1 MNRAKERLIFALDVP
16 DINEAVRL
24 VKTLDGHVG
33 YFKIGLELFVAEG
46 PSVIQAVTKNS
57 SAEIFLDLKLHDI
70 PATVSGALRS
80 ASKYPIRFVTV
91 HCDHPNLL
99 QNKESLRKNMD
110 ILGITILTSTSP
122 EHLSLLG
129 FSQNISLPQLATE
142 RAEIAQRA
150 GCTGAVCS
158 AKEVGKIRQAC
169 GPDFLLI
176 VPGIRP
182 QWEGISTDD
191 QARVSTPEQAIKDG
205 ADYIVVGRP
214 IRNAIDPKEAAQK
227 IVKEIEQGLVFSDRE
242 KSSN

>member
-1 MNRAKERLIFALDVP
+1 MNQAKERLIFALDVP

-24 VKTLDGHVG
+24 VKILNGHVG

-46 PSVIQAVTKNS
+46 PSIIRAVTENS
-57 SAEIFLDLKLHDI
+57 SAGIFLDLKLHDI

-80 ASKYPIRFVTV
+80 ASKYPVRFVTV

-99 QNKESLRKNMD
+99 QNKESFRKGID

-122 EHLSLLG
+122 DHLPLLG

-150 GCTGAVCS
+150 GCSGAVCS
-158 AKEVGKIRQAC
+158 AQEVEKIRQAC
-169 GPDFLLI
+169 GPNFLLI

-182 QWEGISTDD
+182 QWQGMSADD
-191 QARVSTPEQAIKDG
+191 QSRVATPEQAIKDG

-214 IRNAIDPKEAAQK
+214 IRNAADPKEAAQK
-227 IVKEIEQGLVFSDRE
+227 IVKEIEHGLVSRNQE
-242 KSSN
+242 KP

>member
-1 MNRAKERLIFALDVP
+1 MNQAKERLIFALDVP
-16 DINEAVRL
+16 NLDEAVPL
-24 VKTLDGHVG
+24 VKTLDGYVG

-46 PSVIQAVTKNS
+46 PSIIQTVTENS
-57 SAEIFLDLKLHDI
+57 SAGIFLDLKLHDI

-80 ASKYPIRFVTV
+80 ASKYPVRFITV

-99 QNKESLRKNMD
+99 QNKESFRKDID

-122 EHLSLLG
+122 DHLPLLG

-150 GCTGAVCS
+150 GCSGAVCS
-158 AKEVGKIRQAC
+158 AQEVGKIRQAC
-169 GPDFLLI
+169 GPNFLLI

-182 QWEGISTDD
+182 QWEGMSSDD
-191 QARVSTPEQAIKDG
+191 QSRVATPEQAIKDG

-214 IRNAIDPKEAAQK
+214 IRNAADPKEAAQK
-227 IVKEIEQGLVFSDRE
+227 IVTEIEQGLAARNLE
-242 KSSN
+242 KP

>member
-1 MNRAKERLIFALDVP
+1 MTLAKERLIFALDVP
-16 DINEAVRL
+16 DTKEAVRL
-24 VKTLDGHVG
+24 TKVLDDQVG

-46 PSVIQAVTKNS
+46 PSVIQAVTENS
-57 SAEIFLDLKLHDI
+57 SAGIFLDLKLHDI

-80 ASKYPIRFVTV
+80 ASKYPVRFVTV

-99 QNKESLRKNMD
+99 QNKESFRKDID
-110 ILGITILTSTSP
+110 ILGITILTSASP
-122 EHLSLLG
+122 DHLSLLG

-150 GCTGAVCS
+150 GCSGAVCS
-158 AKEVGKIRQAC
+158 AQEVAKIRQAC

-182 QWEGISTDD
+182 QWEGMSTDD
-191 QARVSTPEQAIKDG
+191 QSRVATPEQAIKDG

-214 IRNAIDPKEAAQK
+214 IRNAKDPKEAAQK
-227 IVKEIEQGLVFSDRE
+227 IVTEIKQGLSFQ
-242 KSSN
+242 NP